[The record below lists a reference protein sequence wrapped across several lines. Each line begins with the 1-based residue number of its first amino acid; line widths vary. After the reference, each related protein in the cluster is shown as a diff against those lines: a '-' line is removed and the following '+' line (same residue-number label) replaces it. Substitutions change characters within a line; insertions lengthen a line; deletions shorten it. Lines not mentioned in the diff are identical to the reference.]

1 MDASAAD
8 LANYRE
14 QVAAID
20 QALKDDPSNAELLS
34 VKTELLE
41 LISLTEAI
49 LQQQPPPQP
58 SSSSAVD
65 GNAAV
70 KNHSVSPHVS
80 VSPLSA
86 SASPMSP
93 AHAASTTI
101 GITSSPSTTSSIST
115 TASTTTASAA
125 TAAAAAAASRPVFEE
140 FLPHHKRQQQAQDRV
155 WAVGDKCRALYEGDG
170 KFYEATILAVGQS
183 GDLFTV
189 EFKGY
194 ESSPPSLV
202 RKQDLRPSHDHSHK
216 KRKQISSEEVA
227 TGDEAE
233 GASSTAATT
242 AAAGKVAPKKK
253 KVNKA
258 AEEAQEQ
265 IQKQNAWKNFA
276 TKGKKTGILA
286 KKSMFATPDSPHGKV
301 GVVGSGKGMTQ
312 FQQRGKHI
320 YNVDE

>member
-58 SSSSAVD
+58 SSSSVVD
-65 GNAAV
+65 GSAAV
-70 KNHSVSPHVS
+70 KNHSASPHVS

-93 AHAASTTI
+93 AHPPSTTT
-101 GITSSPSTTSSIST
+101 GITSSPSTTSSTST
-115 TASTTTASAA
+115 TASTTT
-125 TAAAAAAASRPVFEE
+125 AAAAAASRPVFEE

-233 GASSTAATT
+233 RASSTAATT
-242 AAAGKVAPKKK
+242 TTAAGKVAPKKK

-265 IQKQNAWKNFA
+265 IQKQNAWKSFA

-286 KKSMFATPDSPHGKV
+286 KKSMFATPDNPHGKV